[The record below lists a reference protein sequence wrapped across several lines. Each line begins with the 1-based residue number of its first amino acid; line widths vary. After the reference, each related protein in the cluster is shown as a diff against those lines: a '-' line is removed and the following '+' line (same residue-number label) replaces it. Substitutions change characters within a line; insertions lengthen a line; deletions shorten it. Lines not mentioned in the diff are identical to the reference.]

1 MPINVNV
8 MGAFSNSWSGENV
21 KLIVIQSQMW
31 WKQWHPTNAHMAD
44 ELQIFTLSASLLVY
58 ASLQFSSSEKSWP
71 TANSTQN
78 LIILLPTTP
87 LATQWLFVVYVQ
99 SYAHRQH
106 KYLTSS
112 LVYHLSSNVITAT
125 QWHFKSNWA
134 FLWKRQKTGVSREK
148 NILTLS

>member
-31 WKQWHPTNAHMAD
+31 WKQWHPTNAHIAD
-44 ELQIFTLSASLLVY
+44 ELQIFTLSASLVY

-99 SYAHRQH
+99 SYAHSKQH